1 MVCNFTYVQQQQS
14 TREIEDLEKLSLK
27 IDSCL
32 PELGTTELILTLTQ
46 LGINTEGKQ
55 DIVSNKRKLIRWI
68 QKAYED
74 HTEDMDEEP
83 EVRKTTFEKK
93 TQQDLLF
100 SVEKFWGHNTG
111 GGHNINCR
119 KQQENNAR
127 INQKEQQTP
136 KDVIYDNGKL
146 SNSYNRINMKLV
158 RQTQVLLL
166 LPQV

>member
-14 TREIEDLEKLSLK
+14 TREIEDLEELSLK

-93 TQQDLLF
+93 PNKICCFQWRSFGVTIP
-100 SVEKFWGHNTG
+100 VEDIISTVGSSKKIMPGST
-111 GGHNINCR
+111 
-119 KQQENNAR
+119 K
-127 INQKEQQTP
+127 K
-136 KDVIYDNGKL
+136 
-146 SNSYNRINMKLV
+146 SNRHQRM
-158 RQTQVLLL
+158 
-166 LPQV
+166 

>member
-14 TREIEDLEKLSLK
+14 TREIEDLEKLLPK

-32 PELGTTELILTLTQ
+32 PELGTRELILTLTQ

-68 QKAYED
+68 QKAYKD
-74 HTEDMDEEP
+74 HMEDMDKEP
-83 EVRKTTFEKK
+83 EERKTTFEKK
-93 TQQDLLF
+93 TNKICCFQWRSFGVTIPMEDIILTLGRSKKIIPGSAKKSNRHQ
-100 SVEKFWGHNTG
+100 N
-111 GGHNINCR
+111 
-119 KQQENNAR
+119 
-127 INQKEQQTP
+127 
-136 KDVIYDNGKL
+136 VIYDNGKL
-146 SNSYNRINMKLV
+146 NNSYNRINMKLV